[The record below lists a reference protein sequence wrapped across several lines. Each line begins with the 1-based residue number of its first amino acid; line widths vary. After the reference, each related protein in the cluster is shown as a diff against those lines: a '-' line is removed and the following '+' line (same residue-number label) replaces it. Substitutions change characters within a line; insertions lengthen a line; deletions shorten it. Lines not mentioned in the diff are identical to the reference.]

1 MKLIT
6 FLSRLFPLGLL
17 DCCLPAATSPAP
29 GGSQY
34 LNIQRKEL
42 RS

>member
-6 FLSRLFPLGLL
+6 VLSRLLPLGLL
-17 DCCLPAATSPAP
+17 DCCLPAATIPAP

-34 LNIQRKEL
+34 WKTQRKEL